1 MTTLTLLTKTKDNKQ
16 LKQVHQA
23 LQAHLSGLDIEV
35 RILGTV
41 GGGWIQI
48 SISGEDE
55 AIATNYLVQEIGL
68 CPSSYDKV
76 KLSTVKGYINNI
88 KGDGSGLSVDVG
100 IFKPEIVHA
109 IIPLNS
115 LRIGLVNGRNISL
128 GRLADLFG
136 FCEGLPIRVT
146 IGSLN
151 ENETFLDAR
160 LSSEQIEQYQIWR
173 ESLLQRLL
181 VLYPSLQEIEVALKH
196 SKLYRDVIDVEP
208 LGFFAHSLTCK
219 LGTDAVGLIPKIGK
233 TLKNSRFAVF
243 NPVILRA
250 FLKKLKIKS

>member
-1 MTTLTLLTKTKDNKQ
+1 MTTLTLLTKTKDNEQ
-16 LKQVHQA
+16 LKQVHQT
-23 LQAHLSGLDIEV
+23 LQTHLSGLDIEA

-48 SISGEDE
+48 SLSGEDE
-55 AIATNYLVQEIGL
+55 AIATNYLIQEIGL
-68 CPSSYDKV
+68 CPSSYDSV
-76 KLSTVKGYINNI
+76 KFSTVKGYINNI
-88 KGDGSGLSVDVG
+88 ESDGSGLSVDVG

-115 LRIGLVNGRNISL
+115 LQIELLNSMNISL
-128 GRLADLFG
+128 GKLADLFG
-136 FCEGLPIRVT
+136 LCEGLPLRVT
-146 IGSLN
+146 INSLN

-160 LSSEQIEQYQIWR
+160 LSIEQIEKYRVWR

-196 SKLYRDVIDVEP
+196 FRLYRDVIEVEP
-208 LGFFAHSLTCK
+208 LGFFAHALTCK
-219 LGTDAVGLIPKIGK
+219 LGTDATGLIPKIGK

-250 FLKKLKIKS
+250 FLKK